1 MLTVFISFLTSF
13 AITLFAIPMVLRVT
27 RIRKLFD
34 EPDARKI
41 HQNFIPSLGG
51 VAIFSGIFFSIVFW
65 SEPIFFAHLRWIIL
79 SLVIIFLLGLKDD
92 IVSID
97 PYKKLIG
104 QIFAASLIVIWGN
117 MQIDNLHGLFGIY
130 HLPYMAGVVLT
141 IFAIIVIINS
151 YNLIDGI
158 DGLAGGIGVIT
169 STTFGLLFL
178 LRGDHPLAVVSFS
191 LTGSLL
197 AFLKYNFS
205 PATIFM
211 GDSGSLVIGFVLSIL
226 CIELIN
232 TEQVSE
238 DMLIYFTPSVVLAI
252 LIIPLADTLRV
263 FIIRILQKKSP
274 FHADRNHIHHL
285 LLNIGLNHKKASLVL
300 YAVNALFISIS
311 LITAHIGLN
320 FLFFLIVVSA
330 FVMSQ
335 LPSLILSSKKRLK
348 EKENT
353 ILDTV

>member
-1 MLTVFISFLTSF
+1 
-13 AITLFAIPMVLRVT
+13 
-27 RIRKLFD
+27 
-34 EPDARKI
+34 
-41 HQNFIPSLGG
+41 
-51 VAIFSGIFFSIVFW
+51 
-65 SEPIFFAHLRWIIL
+65 
-79 SLVIIFLLGLKDD
+79 
-92 IVSID
+92 
-97 PYKKLIG
+97 
-104 QIFAASLIVIWGN
+104 
-117 MQIDNLHGLFGIY
+117 
-130 HLPYMAGVVLT
+130 MAGVVLT